1 MPDNKNTA
9 SFMIRFTQQFFEDN
23 TGEENVQWRGKIS
36 HIQGGKEKNFSELE
50 DALSFIQENLTSL
63 TLSSTSHKTKEEQD
77 GLLSKSFDIW
87 KKMAKNAP
95 KMMMETIKDPQAQ
108 VANIKEQLTDVGEE
122 IGQKLEIDSWRTAS
136 RSDIQNI
143 LSEMKS
149 ISDKIVLLDKKIDKI
164 KS

>member
-143 LSEMKS
+143 LGTGNSQS
-149 ISDKIVLLDKKIDKI
+149 
-164 KS
+164 